1 MCAGVAGYTSKL
13 LIKDEYPDWTMCEL
27 TIRTRTSSE
36 DIDFESVVG
45 FENRVWDGTGSCGG
59 CELCIYIPAL
69 NGLHYYSTSRSLND
83 TPWPCFHM
91 RTNYVHQL
99 RSSSAKFVS
108 HADDRLE
115 FRPCHVCKT
124 HQLQEN

>member
-45 FENRVWDGTGSCGG
+45 FENRMALVVVEVVSYVF
-59 CELCIYIPAL
+59 IY
-69 NGLHYYSTSRSLND
+69 LHSTWTTTL
-83 TPWPCFHM
+83 HL
-91 RTNYVHQL
+91 VH
-99 RSSSAKFVS
+99 
-108 HADDRLE
+108 
-115 FRPCHVCKT
+115 
-124 HQLQEN
+124 